1 MRKLRVLV
9 MVPEGQ
15 VAPDNVDELSEK
27 QFEQI
32 KAAYD
37 VLGAL
42 ETLGHEAHQL
52 GIWDEI
58 GSLRRA
64 ISDWKPSIVF
74 NLVDQFRGLTIYDQH
89 LVSYLQLMGIPYTGC
104 NPRGLV
110 IASDKAL
117 SKKILHY
124 HRIRAPRFAVF
135 ARGRRVKVPKRLEY
149 PLIIK
154 ADMEEASFGIAQASV
169 VYNDEQLMERVRFV
183 QDRFQTAA
191 IAEQY
196 VDGRELYAGVVG
208 NQRLEILPLWE
219 LFIDGLPADAP
230 RIATFRVKWDLEY
243 QDKYKIR
250 IGRARKLP
258 EEVLHNIDATT
269 RRIYRALNLSG
280 YARIDY
286 RLTAD
291 NRLHFIEAN
300 ANPDISRDEE
310 LASAAKAAGMTYETL
325 IQKVLNLG
333 LRWAHTF

>member
-9 MVPEGQ
+9 VVPEGQ
-15 VAPDNVDELSEK
+15 MAPDDAAELSEK

-37 VLGAL
+37 VLAAV
-42 ETLGHEAHQL
+42 ERLGHEARQL
-52 GIWDEI
+52 GLSDEV

-64 ISDWKPSIVF
+64 LEDWKPSIVF

-89 LVSYLQLMGIPYTGC
+89 IVSYLQLLGIPYTGC

-124 HRIRAPRFAVF
+124 HRIRAPRFASF
-135 ARGRRVKVPKRLEY
+135 PRGRRVQRPKRLEY
-149 PLIIK
+149 PLIVK
-154 ADMEEASFGIAQASV
+154 ADTEEASFGIARASV
-169 VYNDEQLMERVRFV
+169 VHSDEQLVERVRFV
-183 QDRFQTAA
+183 HESFHTAA

-196 VDGRELYAGVVG
+196 IDGRELYVGVVG
-208 NQRLEILPLWE
+208 NQRLQILPVWE
-219 LFIDGLPADAP
+219 LHMDGLPADAP
-230 RIATFRVKWDLEY
+230 RIATFRVKWDLSY
-243 QDKYKIR
+243 QDRYKLR

-258 EEVLHNIDATT
+258 DEVATRLDVTT
-269 RRIYRALNLSG
+269 RRVYKALNLSG

-286 RLTAD
+286 RLASD
-291 NRLHFIEAN
+291 DRLYFIEAN

-310 LASAAKAAGMTYETL
+310 LACAARAADLGYEAL

-333 LRWAHTF
+333 LRWADTF

>member
-9 MVPEGQ
+9 VVPEAQ
-15 VAPDNVDELSEK
+15 MAPDDPVGLNEK

-37 VLGAL
+37 VLAAV
-42 ETLGHEAHQL
+42 EELGHEARQL
-52 GIWDEI
+52 GLSDEV

-64 ISDWKPSIVF
+64 LEEWKPSIVF
-74 NLVDQFRGLTIYDQH
+74 NLIDQFRGLTIYDQH
-89 LVSYLQLMGIPYTGC
+89 IVSYLQLLGIPYTGC

-124 HRIRAPRFAVF
+124 HRVRTPRFATF
-135 ARGRRVKVPKRLEY
+135 PRGRRLQRPKRLEY
-149 PLIIK
+149 PLIVK
-154 ADMEEASFGIAQASV
+154 ADTEEASFGIAQASV
-169 VYNDEQLMERVRFV
+169 VYNDDQLAERVRFV
-183 QDRFQTAA
+183 HESFHTAA

-196 VDGRELYAGVVG
+196 VDGRELYVGVVG
-208 NQRLEILPLWE
+208 NQRLQILPAWE
-219 LFIDGLPADAP
+219 LFLDTLPVDAP
-230 RIATFRVKWDLEY
+230 RIATFRVKWDLSY

-250 IGRARKLP
+250 IGKARRIP
-258 EEVLHNIDATT
+258 DEVMRQLDTTT

-286 RLTAD
+286 RLTPD
-291 NRLHFIEAN
+291 DRLYFIEAN

-310 LASAAKAAGMTYETL
+310 LASAAKAAGIGYEAL

-333 LRWAHTF
+333 LRWADTF